1 MEGIQLA
8 IKINTICIVGGG
20 FAGWYTAAALSH
32 NFPNIKIN
40 VIDSD
45 KHARLGVGETLGWSA
60 PYDWKR
66 LLGLKD
72 DRMLMWRTGAIYK
85 YGLTATDFWQ
95 DNKSHSYGKFFNL
108 KVNSLSK
115 FYGKFDYPEFYEPWS
130 KREGDIGIQQA
141 WMTINQSNDK
151 NFDDYIMEANETSF
165 FTKNPVAPIN
175 AEGNYVLRPD
185 EGYSYHI
192 DAEQT
197 VGFLKELALANN
209 CTHINCAVV
218 DFNNGIILEDGR
230 SIIADLYL
238 DASGFS
244 RILINKVNNTWK
256 DAGSEYCNA
265 AWVCPTRY
273 HDPIKEMTG
282 GTEIY
287 GEDHGWRFK
296 VKLYHR
302 VGNGYIY
309 NRNMVDDDIPLQKLL
324 NETNNLRIVEPRQ
337 IKWSPGY
344 YETNWIDNVIP
355 LGISA
360 GFVDPYDAPTF
371 DIHSR
376 ALEDL
381 FVALKLDTIEDAK
394 EHFNK
399 NQRLVIEERNL
410 RLLFNFGL
418 SKRRGA
424 WWDSRRAMIDMQQLE
439 DIVNEKR
446 SDLEKR
452 LPHFWHQM
460 YYRMSIVC
468 DVDRKKFNPTM
479 MNDSDRQMAEAFF
492 AYNKARN
499 QYISQQQWPNYYEW
513 LKKNRFNG
521 LSSDEVFNHLCPQ
534 WAK

>member
-1 MEGIQLA
+1 
-8 IKINTICIVGGG
+8 
-20 FAGWYTAAALSH
+20 
-32 NFPNIKIN
+32 
-40 VIDSD
+40 
-45 KHARLGVGETLGWSA
+45 
-60 PYDWKR
+60 
-66 LLGLKD
+66 
-72 DRMLMWRTGAIYK
+72 
-85 YGLTATDFWQ
+85 
-95 DNKSHSYGKFFNL
+95 
-108 KVNSLSK
+108 
-115 FYGKFDYPEFYEPWS
+115 
-130 KREGDIGIQQA
+130 
-141 WMTINQSNDK
+141 
-151 NFDDYIMEANETSF
+151 
-165 FTKNPVAPIN
+165 
-175 AEGNYVLRPD
+175 
-185 EGYSYHI
+185 
-192 DAEQT
+192 
-197 VGFLKELALANN
+197 
-209 CTHINCAVV
+209 
-218 DFNNGIILEDGR
+218 
-230 SIIADLYL
+230 
-238 DASGFS
+238 
-244 RILINKVNNTWK
+244 
-256 DAGSEYCNA
+256 
-265 AWVCPTRY
+265 
-273 HDPIKEMTG
+273 
-282 GTEIY
+282 
-287 GEDHGWRFK
+287 
-296 VKLYHR
+296 
-302 VGNGYIY
+302 
-309 NRNMVDDDIPLQKLL
+309 MVDDAIPLQKLL

-381 FVALKLDTIEDAK
+381 FAALKLDTIEDAK

-399 NQRLVIEERNL
+399 NQKLVIEERNL

-468 DVDRKKFNPTM
+468 DVDRKKFNPTI

-521 LSSDEVFNHLCPQ
+521 LSSDEVFNYLCPQ

>member
-1 MEGIQLA
+1 M
-8 IKINTICIVGGG
+8 INSIAIVGGG
-20 FAGWYTAAALSH
+20 FAGWYTAAALRH
-32 NFPNIKIN
+32 NFPNIKLI

-45 KHARLGVGETLGWSA
+45 KHPRLGVGETLGYSA

-95 DNKSHSYGKFFNL
+95 DHKSFSYGKFFNL
-108 KVNSLSK
+108 KVSSLTN

-130 KREGDIGIQQA
+130 KRAGDVGIQQA
-141 WMTINQSNDK
+141 WMTINRDSNK
-151 NFDDYIMEANETSF
+151 TFDDYILEANETSY
-165 FTKNPVAPIN
+165 FTKNPVAPVN

-192 DAEQT
+192 DAEQS
-197 VGFLKELALANN
+197 VEFLKELALTGNCEHITNTVVNFSRGIVLENN
-209 CTHINCAVV
+209 QTIT
-218 DFNNGIILEDGR
+218 
-230 SIIADLYL
+230 ADLYI
-238 DASGFS
+238 DASGFN
-244 RILINKVNNTWK
+244 RILISKVNNTWHNM
-256 DAGSEYCNA
+256 GSEYCNA

-273 HDPIKEMTG
+273 DDPAKEMTG

-302 VGNGYIY
+302 IGNGYIY
-309 NRNMVDDDIPLQKLL
+309 NQNMTSDEVPLQKLL
-324 NETNNLRIVEPRQ
+324 NETAGVRIAQPRQ

-344 YETNWIDNVIP
+344 YKTSWVDNVVP

-376 ALEDL
+376 SLEDL
-381 FVALKLDTIEDAK
+381 FAALKLDTVDAARDQ
-394 EHFNK
+394 FNK
-399 NQRLVIEERNL
+399 NQQLVVEERNL

-418 SKRRGA
+418 SKRRSA

-439 DIVNEKR
+439 DIVNEQR
-446 SDLEKR
+446 TDIEGR

-460 YYRMSIVC
+460 YYRMSIAC
-468 DVDRKKFNPTM
+468 DVDRSKFNPTIM
-479 MNDSDRQMAEAFF
+479 SDADRQMAEAFF

-499 QYISQQQWPNYYEW
+499 QYISQQCWPNYYEW
-513 LKKNRFNG
+513 LKNNRFNESS
-521 LSSDEVFNHLCPQ
+521 SSDVFNRLS
-534 WAK
+534 